1 MSDVVGIALKSACEQ
16 EMGFDMVEKVVNE
29 VGMFRVWCSR
39 LCFDCRA
46 VEGAPTT
53 WRIGNLSASDP
64 ATPLYTVSH
73 KIHERSCLTHQRALS
88 SPTPNVVISTARLP
102 LTLA

>member
-1 MSDVVGIALKSACEQ
+1 VSDVVGIALKSACEQ
-16 EMGFDMVEKVVNE
+16 EMGFDMVENVVKE

-53 WRIGNLSASDP
+53 WRMGNLSASDP
-64 ATPLYTVSH
+64 ATPLHTVSQESI
-73 KIHERSCLTHQRALS
+73 KRW
-88 SPTPNVVISTARLP
+88 V
-102 LTLA
+102 